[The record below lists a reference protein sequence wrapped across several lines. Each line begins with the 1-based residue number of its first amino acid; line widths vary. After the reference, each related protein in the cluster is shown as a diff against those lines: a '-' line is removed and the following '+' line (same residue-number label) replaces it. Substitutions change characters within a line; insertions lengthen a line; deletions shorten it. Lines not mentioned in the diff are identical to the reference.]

1 MKIDTLVVGE
11 YQTNCYIV
19 RANEDAKACIVIDT
33 GLEGAGIID
42 FLQSHQLD
50 VEAIILT
57 HGHADHI
64 KGTPAIKEL
73 FPRAKVCIHPLDEE
87 MLNSASANLSM
98 LTGNSFTIAPPDI
111 LLEDESFIE
120 YANVK
125 LRVLHTPGHTKGCVS
140 FYNEA
145 DKVAFVGD
153 TLFNESVGRTDL
165 PGGSMDEIK
174 RSIREKLFKLGD
186 DTVCLTGHGEQTTI
200 AHEQKHNPFL

>member
-19 RANEDAKACIVIDT
+19 RENEDAKTCIVIDT
-33 GLEGAGIID
+33 GLEGKGILD
-42 FLQSHQLD
+42 FLNSHQLS
-50 VEAIILT
+50 VEAIVLT

-64 KGTPAIKEL
+64 KGTPEIKEQ
-73 FPRAKVCIHPLDEE
+73 FPQAKVCIHPLDKD
-87 MLNSASANLSM
+87 MLNSAATNLSM

-120 YANVK
+120 YANIK
-125 LRVLHTPGHTKGCVS
+125 LKVLHTPGHTKGCVS

-153 TLFNESVGRTDL
+153 TLFHESVGRTDL
-165 PGGSMDEIK
+165 PGGSIKEIR
-174 RSIREKLFKLGD
+174 RSIREKLFTLGG
-186 DTVCLTGHGEQTTI
+186 DTLCLTGHGEKTTI
-200 AHEQKHNPFL
+200 GHEQKHNPFL